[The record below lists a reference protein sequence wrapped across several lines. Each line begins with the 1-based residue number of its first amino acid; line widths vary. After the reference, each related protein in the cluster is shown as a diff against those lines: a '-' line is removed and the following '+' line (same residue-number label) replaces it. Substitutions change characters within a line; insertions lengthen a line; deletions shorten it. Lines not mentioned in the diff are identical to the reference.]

1 MIGSAGLGKENLHL
15 KFGDALGPKSV
26 TTDALN
32 FGPEEIAKT
41 FDVPV
46 HELPP
51 ACLEY
56 LARCDMRFRYLR
68 GHEREHIIL
77 KVLGVLNQPLE
88 VSGPARKARWES
100 GWSENLEGFIQSE
113 FDLTELLPK
122 YYKSGEI
129 MRWNGEY
136 LLPLEGKFEVQFF
149 TLLRLWL
156 FSTYF
161 SAVSHVYEFG
171 CGTGHNLVILRN
183 LFPKKQLIGLDWA
196 QSSQETLA
204 LLNQKIGLG
213 VEGEIFD
220 MFTPNASFPIAPQGG
235 VLTMGALEQL
245 GSSYLPF
252 VEFLLQKKPSI
263 CVHVEPI
270 FELYDQTQ
278 LFDYLGASY
287 HQKRGYFK
295 DFLTTLRKLEAQGV
309 IEILKIRKTLGSMCS
324 DGYTMIAWKPLS

>member
-1 MIGSAGLGKENLHL
+1 MTASAGFVKENSHL
-15 KFGDALGPKSV
+15 ELGIEMDQRCVS
-26 TTDALN
+26 TDTLN

-51 ACLEY
+51 SCLEY

-68 GHEREHIIL
+68 GQEREQIIL
-77 KVLGVLNQPLE
+77 KVLRVLNQPLE
-88 VSGPARKARWES
+88 ISGPARKARWES
-100 GWSENLEGFIQSE
+100 GWSENLEGFIKSG

-122 YYKSGEI
+122 YYKPGEI

-136 LLPLEGKFEVQFF
+136 LLPLEGKFEVYIF
-149 TLLRLWL
+149 TILRLWL
-156 FSTYF
+156 FNTYF
-161 SAVSHVYEFG
+161 RTVSHVYEFG
-171 CGTGHNLVILRN
+171 CGTGHNLVVLRN
-183 LFPKKQLIGLDWA
+183 LFPEKQLIGLDWA

-204 LLNQKIGLG
+204 LLNQKLGLG
-213 VEGEIFD
+213 VEGGVFD
-220 MFTPNASFPIAPQGG
+220 MFTPDASFPIVPHGG

-252 VEFLLQKKPSI
+252 VEFLLQKKPAI

-270 FELYDQTQ
+270 FELYDQTK

-295 DFLTTLRKLEAQGV
+295 EFLTTLRTLEAQGV

>member
-1 MIGSAGLGKENLHL
+1 MTVSADLLKERLNLQLGMEMEQTSVSTDTQNL
-15 KFGDALGPKSV
+15 G
-26 TTDALN
+26 T
-32 FGPEEIAKT
+32 EEIAKT

-46 HELPP
+46 HELPSS
-51 ACLEY
+51 CLEY
-56 LARCDMRFRYLR
+56 LARCDMRFRFLR
-68 GHEREHIIL
+68 GHERENIFL
-77 KVLGVLNQPLE
+77 NVLRVLSQPLE

-100 GWSENLEGFIQSE
+100 GWSENLEGFIQSG

-122 YYKSGEI
+122 YYKPGEI

-136 LLPLEGKFEVQFF
+136 LLPLEGKFEVHFF
-149 TLLRLWL
+149 TVLRLWL
-156 FSTYF
+156 FSMYF
-161 SAVSHVYEFG
+161 RTVSHVYEFG
-171 CGTGHNLVILRN
+171 CGTGHNLVVLRN
-183 LFPKKQLIGLDWA
+183 LFPEKHLIGLDWA

-204 LLNQKIGLG
+204 LLNQQLGLR
-213 VEGEIFD
+213 VEGVIFD
-220 MFTPNASFPIAPQGG
+220 MFTPDASFPIVSNGG

-270 FELYDQTQ
+270 FELYDQGK
-278 LFDYLGASY
+278 LFDYLGANY

-295 DFLTTLRKLEAQGV
+295 EFLTTLRRLEAEGV

-324 DGYTMIAWKPLS
+324 DGYTMIVWKPL